1 MSSFSLEAL
10 VQDAPV
16 FFLHKNAAG
25 KSLDVSNLKI
35 AKYYKTP
42 EEIAEWEKIML
53 EEVGLKID
61 GNALI
66 ASGGSCCGTGG
77 GMCDAD

>member
-1 MSSFSLEAL
+1 MSTFKLEAE
-10 VQDAPV
+10 VNGPV
-16 FFLHKNAAG
+16 FFLHKNGAKNA
-25 KSLDVSNLKI
+25 DVSNMEIKE
-35 AKYYKTP
+35 YYKTP
-42 EEIAEWEKIML
+42 EEIAKWEKRMF

-77 GMCDAD
+77 GACDAD